1 MKIKNIFFLMAITLL
16 TACGGT
22 TAPLTSGIDLAN
34 LDTTAVPGTDFYR
47 FATGGWAD
55 SHPLTA
61 EYSRF
66 GSFDQLAE
74 NNNNQLREL
83 IENVAV
89 QSNKP
94 GSIADKIAQ
103 MYNSAMDSASLNAQG
118 FEPLREDLQKIN
130 DCFDKAEL
138 FRLYSGLQVK
148 GIEGIFGFFIEADIK
163 NSAMN
168 LVQIWQNGL
177 VMRQK
182 EYYLD
187 TDSATTAIREAYKQY
202 MTNLFQY
209 CKVASDDAAARV
221 EEVLAFETE
230 LAKASRNRTQLRDD
244 EENYNKMSYDS
255 LKSAFPAI
263 DWGFYFSIHGAKGIK
278 EVSVG
283 QPEFIHAVEQLWTD
297 ADLAVLKDYVR
308 WQLINGA
315 SSYLDDQMRA
325 ENFHFFGTIM
335 SGRQEDR
342 PRWKRA
348 VSSTESALGEAIGQ
362 LYVEKY
368 FPAAAKERMIQLI
381 RNLQVALGQRI
392 DAQEWMSDSTKAVAH
407 EKLDAFI
414 VKVGYPDKWRD
425 YTTLEIGRNY
435 WENIKASAVWSVHDM
450 IDKKLNKPVDNT
462 VWYMTPQTVNAYYNP
477 TTNEICFPAG
487 ILQPPFFDMQADD
500 AFNYGAIGVVIG
512 HEMTHGFDDKGAKF
526 DKDGNLRQW
535 WTAEDTKSFEER
547 THVMRDFFNKIEVLP
562 GLFGNGQLTLGENLA
577 DHGGLQVAFQA
588 FKNATAASEGSDAAS
603 EGSSSEI
610 SSSDPVAARFTPE
623 QRFFLAYAGV
633 WAGNVRDEE
642 IRLRTK
648 SDPHSLGRWRVNG
661 ALPHIDAW
669 YEAFG
674 ITESDPMF
682 VPKAE
687 RVTIW

>member
-1 MKIKNIFFLMAITLL
+1 MKLKHPLLATMAITLL
-16 TACGGT
+16 AACGSHQ
-22 TAPLTSGIDLAN
+22 APLTSGIDPAN
-34 LDTTAVPGTDFYR
+34 LDTTAAPGTDFYR
-47 FATGGWAD
+47 YATGGWSDA
-55 SHPLTA
+55 HPLTA
-61 EYSRF
+61 EYARF

-74 NNNNQLREL
+74 NNNKQLREL
-83 IENVAV
+83 IENVAA
-89 QSNKP
+89 QKNEP

-103 MYNSAMDSASLNAQG
+103 MYNAAMDSVSLNAQG
-118 FEPLREDLQKIN
+118 TEPIREDLQRIEQ
-130 DCFDKAEL
+130 CFDKPEL
-138 FRLYSGLQVK
+138 FRLYAGLQT
-148 GIEGIFGFFIEADIK
+148 EGIDGLFGFYIDADIK
-163 NSAMN
+163 NSVMN
-168 LVQIWQNGL
+168 LLQIWQSGL
-177 VMRQK
+177 VMGQK

-187 TDSATTAIREAYKQY
+187 TDSATTAIRDAYRQY
-202 MTNLFQY
+202 MAGLFRRCNLS
-209 CKVASDDAAARV
+209 ADDTEARV
-221 EEVLAFETE
+221 DAVLALETE
-230 LAKASRNRTQLRDD
+230 LARASRSRTELRDD
-244 EENYNKMSYDS
+244 EANYNKMSYDS
-255 LKSAFPAI
+255 LKAAFPGI
-263 DWGFYFSIHGAKGIK
+263 DWTFYFSVHGAKGIR

-283 QPEFIHAVEQLWTD
+283 QPEFIHAVERLW
-297 ADLAVLKDYVR
+297 ADTPLATLKDYVR
-308 WQLINGA
+308 LQLMNA
-315 SSYLDDQMRA
+315 AASYLDDDMRA
-325 ENFHFFGTIM
+325 RTFGFFGTVI

-348 VSSTESALGEAIGQ
+348 VTSTESALGEAVGQ

-368 FPAAAKERMIQLI
+368 FPAEAKERMTQLV

-407 EKLDAFI
+407 EKLEAFI

-425 YTTLEIGRNY
+425 YSTLEIGRNY
-435 WENIKASAVWSVHDM
+435 WENIKHSARWAVQDM
-450 IDKKLNKPVDNT
+450 IEKKLNQPVDNT

-512 HEMTHGFDDKGAKF
+512 HEMTHGFDDQGAKF

-535 WTAEDTKSFEER
+535 WTAEDTRRFEER
-547 THVMRDFFNKIEVLP
+547 THVMRDFFNGIEVLP
-562 GLFGNGQLTLGENLA
+562 GLHANGQLTLGENMA

-588 FKNATAASEGSDAAS
+588 FKNATAAAGAESATDST
-603 EGSSSEI
+603 
-610 SSSDPVAARFTPE
+610 DPVAARFTPE

-633 WAGNVRDEE
+633 WAGNIRDEE
-642 IRLRTK
+642 IRSRTK
-648 SDPHSLGRWRVNG
+648 SDPHALGRWRVNG

-674 ITESDPMF
+674 ITEADPMF

>member
-1 MKIKNIFFLMAITLL
+1 MAITLL
-16 TACGGT
+16 TACGGAT
-22 TAPLTSGIDLAN
+22 PPLTTGIDLAN
-34 LDTTAVPGTDFYR
+34 LDTTAAPGTDFYR
-47 FATGGWAD
+47 YATGGWTDA
-55 SHPLTA
+55 HPLTA
-61 EYSRF
+61 EYARY

-74 NNNNQLREL
+74 NNNTQLREL
-83 IENVAV
+83 IEQVAS
-89 QSNKP
+89 QENEP

-103 MYNSAMDSASLNAQG
+103 MYNSVMDSVSLNAQG
-118 FEPLREDLQKIN
+118 IEPIREDLQRIS
-130 DCFDKAEL
+130 DCFDKKEL
-138 FRLYSGLQVK
+138 WRLYSGLQA
-148 GIEGIFGFFIEADIK
+148 EGIDGLFGFYIEADIK

-168 LVQIWQNGL
+168 LLQVWQSGL
-177 VMRQK
+177 AMGQK

-187 TDSATTAIREAYKQY
+187 NDSATADIREAYKQY
-202 MTNLFQY
+202 MQNLFLY
-209 CKVASDDAAARV
+209 CQLADNEEAAAARV
-221 EEVLAFETE
+221 ADVLAFETE
-230 LAKASRNRTQLRDD
+230 LARASRSRTELRDD
-244 EENYNKMSYDS
+244 ERNYNKMSYDS
-255 LKSAFPAI
+255 LRAAYPDI
-263 DWGFYFSIHGAKGIK
+263 DWGFYFSIHGAKGVK

-283 QPEFIHAVEQLWTD
+283 QPEFIQAVEKLWTQTE
-297 ADLAVLKDYVR
+297 LATLKDYIR

-315 SSYLDDQMRA
+315 ASFLDDKMRA
-325 ENFHFFGTIM
+325 ESFAFFGTKM

-348 VSSTESALGEAIGQ
+348 VSATERALGEAVGQ

-368 FPAAAKERMIQLI
+368 FPAEAKERMTQLV
-381 RNLQVALGQRI
+381 RDLQVALGERF

-407 EKLDAFI
+407 EKLETFI

-425 YTTLEIGRNY
+425 YSTLEIGRNY
-435 WENIKASAVWSVHDM
+435 WENAKHTAIWNIHDM
-450 IDKKLNKPVDNT
+450 IEKKLNKPVDNT
-462 VWYMTPQTVNAYYNP
+462 IWYMTPQTVNASYNP

-512 HEMTHGFDDKGAKF
+512 HEMTHGFDDQGAKF

-535 WTAEDTKSFEER
+535 WTAEDTKNFEER

-562 GLFGNGQLTLGENLA
+562 GLFANGQLTLGENMA
-577 DHGGLQVAFQA
+577 DHGGLQVAYQA
-588 FKNATAASEGSDAAS
+588 FKNATKDAPLA
-603 EGSSSEI
+603 ERDG
-610 SSSDPVAARFTPE
+610 FTPE

-633 WAGNVRDEE
+633 WANNIRDEE
-642 IRLRTK
+642 IRNRTK
-648 SDPHSLGRWRVNG
+648 SDPHALGRWRVNG

>member
-1 MKIKNIFFLMAITLL
+1 MNIKNILPFMALSLL
-16 TACGGT
+16 TACGGRQAALT
-22 TAPLTSGIDLAN
+22 TGIDLAN
-34 LDTTAVPGTDFYR
+34 LDTTAAPGTDFYR
-47 FATGGWAD
+47 FATGGWTD

-61 EYSRF
+61 EYARF

-74 NNNNQLREL
+74 NNKVQLREL
-83 IENVAV
+83 IENTAA
-89 QSNKP
+89 QQNEP

-103 MYNSAMDSASLNAQG
+103 MYNSAMDSVSLNAQHT
-118 FEPLREDLQKIN
+118 EPIREDLQRIQE
-130 DCFDKAEL
+130 CFDKEEL
-138 FRLYSGLQVK
+138 SRLYAGLQA
-148 GIEGIFGFFIEADIK
+148 EGIDGLFGFYIDADIK

-168 LVQIWQNGL
+168 LVQIWQSGL
-177 VMRQK
+177 VMGQK
-182 EYYLD
+182 DYYLD
-187 TDSATTAIREAYKQY
+187 TDSATTSIREAYKQY
-202 MTNLFQY
+202 MAGLFKY
-209 CKVASDDAAARV
+209 CELENDDAAVASRV
-221 EEVLAFETE
+221 DAVLAFETE
-230 LAKASRNRTQLRDD
+230 LAKASRSRTELRDD
-244 EENYNKMSYDS
+244 EKNYHKMSYDS
-255 LKSAFPAI
+255 LKVAFPGVN
-263 DWGFYFSIHGAKGIK
+263 WGFYFSVHGAKGVK

-283 QPEFIHAVEQLWTD
+283 QPEFIQAVEKLWAET
-297 ADLAVLKDYVR
+297 DLAVLKDYIR
-308 WQLINGA
+308 WQLINAA
-315 SSYLDDQMRA
+315 SSFLDDEMRA
-325 ENFHFFGTIM
+325 QNFAFFGTVM
-335 SGRQEDR
+335 SGKQEDR

-348 VSSTESALGEAIGQ
+348 VSSTEGALGEAVGQ

-368 FPAAAKERMIQLI
+368 FPAAAKERMTQLV

-425 YTTLEIGRNY
+425 YSDLQIGHNY
-435 WENIKASAVWSVHDM
+435 WENIKAAAIWSVHDM

-512 HEMTHGFDDKGAKF
+512 HEMTHGFDDQGAKF

-535 WTAEDTKSFEER
+535 WTADDTKNFEER

-562 GLFGNGQLTLGENLA
+562 GLFANGQLTLGENMA

-588 FKNATAASEGSDAAS
+588 FQNAKAAAPEAS
-603 EGSSSEI
+603 AEETSAS
-610 SSSDPVAARFTPE
+610 RFTPE

-633 WAGNVRDEE
+633 WAGNIRDEE
-642 IRLRTK
+642 IRNRTK
-648 SDPHSLGRWRVNG
+648 SDPHALGRWRVNG